1 MGLLYK
7 ITCVCGVIFT
17 GNTKARKYCD
27 ACREAKEAPKP
38 GYNPTTIVEK
48 ECDFCE
54 KPFKSGRKN
63 AKFCSRDCKEKNKN
77 WRHRN
82 PGFES
87 KRQFIREKF
96 GY

>member
-7 ITCVCGVIFT
+7 ITCTCGTVFT

-38 GYNPTTIVEK
+38 GYQTVHIVEK
-48 ECDFCE
+48 ECDYCS

-77 WRHRN
+77 WRARN
-82 PGFES
+82 PGHES
-87 KRQFIREKF
+87 RAQYIREFF
-96 GY
+96 GI